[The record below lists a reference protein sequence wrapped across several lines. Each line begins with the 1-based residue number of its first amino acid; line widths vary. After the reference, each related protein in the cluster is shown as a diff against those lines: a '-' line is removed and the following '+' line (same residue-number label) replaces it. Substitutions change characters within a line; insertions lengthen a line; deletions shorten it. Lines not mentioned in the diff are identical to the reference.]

1 METDPIVLSKFIKV
15 VQHRQD
21 IHRMCIDGLLFI
33 ILLPIVAVAILWT
46 PHSTVDEYMSQDVV
60 NGYITTDEFTG
71 MNETLGPNYGPLYN
85 EVISPYMW
93 YSWFQSVVLPFYW
106 DSDNPNEEYPAGRRL
121 AGGNVP
127 VGPVRLSVLRIKRD
141 TRCFEDPFGVGPDTC
156 LTSRDDG
163 NTDKDQF
170 GALKYEECKDEF
182 LRGVTSYDQT
192 FYGCQG
198 NVLYLPTTMSYN
210 NATDMFN
217 KYILPEDGYETNSS
231 KFPGVVD
238 LSTATLVMLRAIT
251 YNIPTHTFTTASFY
265 VQINKGGNMLPNV
278 FSVTYTLNTTSS
290 LIVHILLM
298 VFLGIMSIA
307 TFVVY
312 TRRGDSIFSQFWNYV
327 WVTALILTVTYCALA
342 LSYFSAVIHESKE
355 TILYNNRTEFSVPL
369 DRLGGMWSIVSL
381 LRCYAAMLF
390 AMIIVRYI
398 SLIPQVQ
405 KVASGI
411 DRVYD
416 NIIGLLFLLLANMAA
431 FCMVGYVLFGQ
442 YIYGFQS
449 IPKAFT
455 TLSLALIGDFD
466 LDGLLRFGVV
476 PAQLFYWC
484 FVLSNLFILLNFL
497 AATIGSSFEEAR
509 MAIDEEGT
517 ESSAKL
523 SEQWNYI
530 ISYFT
535 CIYYSPP
542 PQKQNVNT
550 INTTNGKKV
559 VYNKNVL
566 ESGPT
571 AHFLNDNTNLNTKA
585 DKQLFE
591 TLLTER
597 LVFVAQYM
605 LHLDSHLTRMIRNLK
620 VAALPQSNTEAG
632 IDRASSSEY
641 VEILVQLPS
650 GMKYRPK
657 EKLFIAN
664 VIHDIMHMAN
674 HDDFYRRASRDNNH
688 NPVAVKVFSRELDVD
703 FPTKIHANTHVAEA
717 LHAVAHAGDDLSRGH
732 HALNIALSRL
742 QAEYKEAQLN
752 AALRQNWDKAA
763 AAATKSSTDI
773 KDEEDGRD
781 SQDSDGDDHD
791 DNFDIHI
798 ASKTPDYTKVSKST
812 MKFIAAGG
820 IVKQKHL
827 KKVGGK
833 FEFSQADNNATT
845 TTDFDALIGLES
857 AVSDNDSSNA
867 MLQRLIDIG
876 RE

>member
-1 METDPIVLSKFIKV
+1 
-15 VQHRQD
+15 
-21 IHRMCIDGLLFI
+21 MCIDGLLFI

-71 MNETLGPNYGPLYN
+71 MNETLGPNYGPVFD
-85 EVISPYMW
+85 EVISPYLW
-93 YSWFQSVVLPFYW
+93 YSWFKTVVLPFYW
-106 DSDNPNEEYPAGRRL
+106 DSANPNEEYPAGRRL

-127 VGPVRLSVLRIKRD
+127 VGPVRLSVLRNKRD

-156 LTSRDDG
+156 LTSRDAA

-170 GALKYEECKDEF
+170 GALKYEECEDGF
-182 LRGVTSYDQT
+182 LRGVTTYDQS

-198 NVLYLPTTMSYN
+198 NVLYLPTTMSFN

-217 KYILPEDGYETNSS
+217 NYILPEDGHETNSS

-238 LSTATLVMLRAIT
+238 LSTATLVMIRAIT
-251 YNIPTHTFTTASFY
+251 YNIPTRTFTTASFY

-290 LIVHILLM
+290 LIVHIILM
-298 VFLGIMSIA
+298 AFLGTISIA

-312 TRRGDSIFSQFWNYV
+312 TRRGDSIFGEFWNYV
-327 WVTALILTVTYCALA
+327 WITALVLTITYCALA
-342 LSYFSAVIHESKE
+342 LSYFSAVIRESSE
-355 TILYNNRTEFSVPL
+355 TILYNNRTDFSVTL
-369 DRLGGMWSIVSL
+369 DRLGGMWTVVSL

-431 FCMVGYVLFGQ
+431 FCMVGFVLFGQ
-442 YIYGFQS
+442 YIYSFQS

-455 TLSLALIGDFD
+455 TLSLALIGNFD

-509 MAIDEEGT
+509 TAIDEEGT
-517 ESSAKL
+517 ESSANI
-523 SEQWNYI
+523 SEQWSYI
-530 ISYFT
+530 SSYFT
-535 CIYYSPP
+535 CIYYAPP
-542 PQKQNVNT
+542 LTDQNVNT
-550 INTTNGKKV
+550 INTPNSKKI
-559 VYNKNVL
+559 VYNKKVL

-571 AHFLNDNTNLNTKA
+571 AHFLNDSSNLNTKA

-591 TLLTER
+591 ALLKER
-597 LVFVAQYM
+597 LVFAAQYM
-605 LHLDSHLTRMIRNLK
+605 LHLDSHLTRMIQNLK
-620 VAALPQSNTEAG
+620 VAALPQSTTEG
-632 IDRASSSEY
+632 MDHLSSAEY
-641 VEILVQLPS
+641 VEILVKLPS

-664 VIHDIMHMAN
+664 VIHDIMHMSN

-688 NPVAVKVFSRELDVD
+688 NPVAVKVFNRELDVD
-703 FPTKIHANTHVAEA
+703 FPTKIHANSLVAEA

-732 HALNIALSRL
+732 HALHIALTRL
-742 QAEYKEAQLN
+742 QHEYKEAQLN
-752 AALRQNWDKAA
+752 AALRQNWDKPTDVAPTTS
-763 AAATKSSTDI
+763 ATTSENTE
-773 KDEEDGRD
+773 DEDASLNGWDGND
-781 SQDSDGDDHD
+781 TFYIQ
-791 DNFDIHI
+791 I

-812 MKFIAAGG
+812 MNFIAAGG
-820 IVKQKHL
+820 IVKPQHL
-827 KKVGGK
+827 KTVGGK
-833 FEFSQADNNATT
+833 FEFSKYNGNNNS
-845 TTDFDALIGLES
+845 TTDFEALISLES
-857 AVSDNDSSNA
+857 AEASHDTTYHPC
-867 MLQRLIDIG
+867 LQRLIEIG
-876 RE
+876 RGL